1 MGTKPPD
8 PPRLLAPP
16 VVNAAPPVA
25 TPPVPLDLPPLP
37 PLFPVLPPEL
47 GVVAPDPPLAPGA
60 EDGSEHA
67 IRLPGASLGPE
78 RLRGEG
84 YPSFRALQAE
94 HQID

>member
-1 MGTKPPD
+1 MERG
-8 PPRLLAPP
+8 LVCGNLCP
-16 VVNAAPPVA
+16 VRVHVGAIA
-25 TPPVPLDLPPLP
+25 
-37 PLFPVLPPEL
+37 PEL

-84 YPSFRALQAE
+84 YPSFTALQAE